1 MEKYF
6 KLNNKIILTCGYK
19 KGIIHNL
26 NNGKIF
32 SIDEKSKL
40 YLKEI
45 TKGKSIESVVSKED
59 IFDFLLY
66 LKVLEDKNLGSFTNE
81 KVI

>member
-1 MEKYF
+1 MKKYF

-32 SIDEKSKL
+32 SIDEKSK
-40 YLKEI
+40 YI
-45 TKGKSIESVVSKED
+45 
-59 IFDFLLY
+59 
-66 LKVLEDKNLGSFTNE
+66 
-81 KVI
+81 